1 MTLFSEKTRAL
12 EQAGRSMETQQGHKS
27 WGKRFNPS
35 YYLYVLPT
43 FILLLVFMYYPSL
56 SAIYH
61 SFFIWDGATQAKFT
75 GLGNFV
81 RMWQDPVIRLAFLNV
96 LKLTVWGVLVT
107 TAAPLFTARLI
118 FALRSRGA
126 QFAFRVLFVIPAV
139 VPQVVTWFVWA
150 FIYDPLS
157 GLANQTL
164 QLLGLGALQQAWLG
178 DPKIALYAL
187 MFMQFPY
194 VFTLPLLIFTAGLQ
208 GISPELID
216 AASIDGAGGISR
228 FFRVELPLL
237 LGQVRLVVVLAILDA
252 IQNFAYVLILT
263 NGGPG
268 NATMVPALALYRN
281 AFTYNKMGYASAI
294 GTIIFLLVIG
304 LSYINLRSVR
314 SELDY
319 EA

>member
-1 MTLFSEKTRAL
+1 MALIPEKARPLERAK
-12 EQAGRSMETQQGHKS
+12 QALGSSRGQRMWGGRIVPM
-27 WGKRFNPS
+27 N
-35 YYLYVLPT
+35 YLYILPT
-43 FILLLVFMYYPSL
+43 FLFLVVFMYYPSF
-56 SAIYH
+56 SAIFH
-61 SFFIWDGATQAKFT
+61 SLYIWDGATQAKFT
-75 GLGNFV
+75 GLDNFV
-81 RMWQDPVIRLAFLNV
+81 RMWQDPVIRQAFVNV
-96 LKLTVWGVLVT
+96 LKLTAWGVMVT

-118 FALRSRGA
+118 FALRSARA
-126 QFAFRVLFVIPAV
+126 QFIFRVLFVIPAV

-208 GISPELID
+208 SISPELMD
-216 AASIDGAGGISR
+216 AAAIDGAGGFGR

-281 AFTYNKMGYASAI
+281 AFSYNKMGYASAI
-294 GTIIFLLVIG
+294 GTVIFLLVIG